1 MPRPDITAL
10 KILSH
15 TSRSFGENLKI
26 IFFLNSHHLC
36 CSFLSITFPFSPVL
50 NISLSQRESVSQRIS
65 ENSHTHTHTL
75 LFPSACECL
84 LCLEAVSNPRMCR
97 CATTHPLQT
106 ALASV
111 WVFVL
116 FCVSACKCVF
126 ACVVSAEDV
135 CVCVCASVSCFSCRY
150 LHVFLGCYFTEASF
164 TVFLYWIL
172 QECAS
177 AASALLLRSPFPNP
191 NRDVPG
197 SSASTDPT
205 H

>member
-1 MPRPDITAL
+1 MPRPDISAL

-26 IFFLNSHHLC
+26 IFFSKLPSSLLFLLIHYL
-36 CSFLSITFPFSPVL
+36 SFLSCFEYFF
-50 NISLSQRESVSQRIS
+50 ESERIS
-65 ENSHTHTHTL
+65 VTENSHTHTL

-135 CVCVCASVSCFSCRY
+135 CVRIGELLFMQIFARIFRLLFHRGLLHCFLTLDPAGVCVR
-150 LHVFLGCYFTEASF
+150 GRR
-164 TVFLYWIL
+164 
-172 QECAS
+172 S
-177 AASALLLRSPFPNP
+177 AAAVAIS
-191 NRDVPG
+191 
-197 SSASTDPT
+197 
-205 H
+205 